1 MPTQIIGDNTIADI
15 SGCQDTYIDQVTPD
29 TKYNADS
36 QLLCYGGPTPKSV
49 LIRYTGLDSLPTG
62 IVVEDARFMFYKSGS
77 SSGTKTFE
85 FRRILRQWYIL
96 GASWNEWDAGQSWT
110 VPGCLGDFTDRV
122 ATISDQLTSNSPLV
136 NEWVTSNGN
145 AQLKQDIENMVN
157 GEVDNNGWIIER
169 LSTDQEDWRSSE
181 ALASQRPMLRI
192 TYRFRQPGAR
202 VGIQKTVVLG

>member
-1 MPTQIIGDNTIADI
+1 MPTQIIGENTIADV
-15 SGCQDTYIDQVTPD
+15 SGCEDTYIDETTPD
-29 TKYNADS
+29 TKYNTS
-36 QLLCYGGPTPKSV
+36 PELLCYGGATPKSV

-62 IVVEDARFMFYKSGS
+62 IAVEDARLMFWKSGA
-77 SSGTKTFE
+77 SSGTKTFD
-85 FRRILRQWYIL
+85 FRRVLRQWYIL

-110 VPGCLGDFTDRV
+110 TAGCRGDGTDRV
-122 ATISDQLTSNSPLV
+122 AAVSDQIVSDSALV

-157 GEVDNNGWIIER
+157 GEADNNGWIIER
-169 LSTDQEDWRSSE
+169 TDTSQEDWRSNE
-181 ALASQRPMLRI
+181 ALPDQRPMLRI